1 MDGITLPAVGAAI
14 PWHVPRGIPYQKAPG
29 SRPVPDG
36 PTETTAPVTDPAIG
50 RIRRRYIRDIL
61 DMQERLSFRGLSG
74 ELEQSGKHLYRADRG
89 QGVTVT
95 AALTEHIPRRYL
107 MGLGVFRL
115 SQYLQAGFASPD
127 IVFNRSLFCE
137 PIQGFGAADIHVI
150 ATDTETG
157 RILGYVSLA
166 HSGDPEPQ
174 PASAPERVLFPCEQA
189 HGMRLISLLPG
200 SAGLSTHAIREV
212 KRFVH
217 DHAMTDRTQRLRVTL
232 ELLSGITGALCHP
245 DSRTRM
251 LVGDVERHVALRH
264 LMLLGLEV
272 HLVEG
277 TTPDLGP
284 TDLMHPMYVTR
295 EKVLPFIAVLPP
307 REEAVRR
314 AALVERAA
322 TAPAPFRAVRD
333 LMGSLAGTVHSIE
346 VAA

>member
-1 MDGITLPAVGAAI
+1 MDGIAMPAVGAAV
-14 PWHVPRGIPYQKAPG
+14 PWHVPSGIPYLEAPG
-29 SRPVPDG
+29 PRPTPLKAVHSP
-36 PTETTAPVTDPAIG
+36 APPAEPAIV

-61 DMQERLSFRGLSG
+61 AMQERLSFRGLSK
-74 ELEQSGKHLYRADRG
+74 ELEQSGNYLYRADRG

-95 AALTEHIPRRYL
+95 AALTEQIPRRYL

-115 SQYLQAGFASPD
+115 SQYLQAGYASPD
-127 IVFNRSLFCE
+127 IVFNESLFCE
-137 PIQGFGAADIHVI
+137 PIHGFGDADIHVI
-150 ATDTETG
+150 ATDTGTG

-174 PASAPERVLFPCEQA
+174 PVSAEERVLFPCEQA
-189 HGMRLISLLPG
+189 HGMRLLSLLPA
-200 SAGLSTHAIREV
+200 SRGLSTHAIREV

-264 LMLLGLEV
+264 LVLLGLEV

-295 EKVLPFIAVLPP
+295 DKVLPFIAVLPP

-314 AALVERAA
+314 AALVEQAA
-322 TAPAPFRAVRD
+322 TAAAPFRAVRD
-333 LMGSLAGTVHSIE
+333 LMASLAGTVNSIE